1 MDLLARGDE
10 IVYVPRVFTLDVQGQ
25 WINLIAETGLRQIAP
40 AQSARFVWPQQHAPQ
55 HPARIYLV
63 DFMDRAG
70 FDYGE
75 VAMPTPWPGAQQA
88 TLSWHQQHLLLK
100 APPSVQTT
108 WIIRPELSQS
118 THMPVSALPIA
129 WHALPSNTPDA
140 WFDLRTIPQERILLL
155 HEMRAPS
162 PTPFTLQWVEPRM
175 KPDRGIRPQWLK
187 TGHWGYWLGAGLL
200 GLAALLGY
208 LGRAK
213 QSGVNG

>member
-1 MDLLARGDE
+1 
-10 IVYVPRVFTLDVQGQ
+10 
-25 WINLIAETGLRQIAP
+25 
-40 AQSARFVWPQQHAPQ
+40 
-55 HPARIYLV
+55 
-63 DFMDRAG
+63 
-70 FDYGE
+70 
-75 VAMPTPWPGAQQA
+75 
-88 TLSWHQQHLLLK
+88 
-100 APPSVQTT
+100 
-108 WIIRPELSQS
+108 
-118 THMPVSALPIA
+118 MPVSALPIA

-140 WFDLRTIPQERILLL
+140 WFYLRTIPQERILLL